1 MSCMVL
7 SWFLDSLSVLA
18 TSLTVTFSRPMFLSM
33 SRTISLVLMSL
44 IMSSPRLSS
53 STAASSSSAS
63 RGN

>member
-33 SRTISLVLMSL
+33 SRMISLVLMSL